1 MTCKVEIL
9 ARTSNQV
16 VIKTKMKART
26 KMDKRNLYL
35 GTLRSDSTKKSYG
48 KDLKDML
55 GYIGKDEADITL
67 PDLLDW
73 VNHMKE
79 KGNSTATIARRI
91 GTCKRYFEF
100 LMDVELIEKNPAKKL
115 KAPRIVNK
123 VEPTL
128 TSDEVK
134 AIIDCTT
141 NPRDRAIIATLA
153 STGMRISE
161 LVNITLDDFDGDDVN
176 IVGKGSKRRV
186 VHLNDT
192 AMGYINEYLK
202 VRKDGVDNL
211 FVSNRHT
218 PMNPDNINKT
228 LKMLAK
234 KAGVEKNIH
243 NHSLRH
249 LWATSMLDHGVPIE
263 QIQLC
268 MGHSDISVTTRYAK
282 IRNERAVVR
291 NVMDIE
297 VI

>member
-1 MTCKVEIL
+1 
-9 ARTSNQV
+9 
-16 VIKTKMKART
+16 
-26 KMDKRNLYL
+26 MDKRNLYL

-48 KDLKDML
+48 KDLKNML
-55 GYIGKDEADITL
+55 GYINKDEADITL

-228 LKMLAK
+228 LKMLAR